1 MQKLIVF
8 ILIGFFTQLLD
19 GSLGMSAGL
28 SATSVLLSMGLAPA
42 AASVSIHMAELATT
56 AVSGVSHLKFGNIDK
71 PLFKRLIAPGCIGA
85 FVGACLLSYLPGE
98 IIKPYIAGALLLV
111 GFYILVIYVF
121 GKKSLRIGQGRR
133 GRKEKPLKKSF
144 LYPLALSAGF
154 LDAIGGGGWG
164 PVNTPVLISRTR
176 MKPKKVIGSVD
187 ASEFAVALSV
197 TLGFVVG
204 LGLNDVNW
212 EWAASLAIGGMLAAP
227 IAAWVVKV
235 LPSYILGVLV
245 GGVIIFASMR
255 TVLNSSGIIPL
266 SFHDAVYASFI
277 TLWFCCGVYVTRN
290 YKKQD
295 HSGQETN

>member
-1 MQKLIVF
+1 MQNLIVF

-42 AASVSIHMAELATT
+42 AASVSIHIAELATT

-71 PLFKRLIAPGCIGA
+71 PLFKRLIIPGCIGA

-98 IIKPYIAGALLLV
+98 VIKPYIAVALLLV
-111 GFYILVIYVF
+111 GFYILIIYVF
-121 GKKSLRIGQGRR
+121 GKSKFRSRR
-133 GRKEKPLKKSF
+133 RRQTNRKNPLKKSF
-144 LYPLALSAGF
+144 LYPLALSAGL

-212 EWAASLAIGGMLAAP
+212 GWAASLALGGVMAAP

-235 LPSYILGVLV
+235 LPSHILGVLV

-255 TVLNSSGIIPL
+255 TVLNSNGIVPVSL
-266 SFHDAVYASFI
+266 HDAIYASI
-277 TLWFCCGVYVTRN
+277 LTLWVCCGVYVTCN
-290 YKKQD
+290 YRKRK
-295 HSGQETN
+295 HSAQ